1 MSRKSL
7 RFADVMYNI
16 IRGCIAVGIV
26 AAVAGY
32 YVTVSH
38 RDTIVIQGLPE
49 SQSEAEAAEH
59 TVSLPE
65 QVFRQ
70 DSSIAQEEQPAVQ
83 TEYSARDTSVVHSDE
98 PLSAAVSTVTGKAA
112 EPVEINIDGLQEAAA
127 VQESPAP
134 SDSTGLININTASA
148 AELVRLDGIG
158 EAKARAIVEYREEH
172 GYFMSV
178 DELVKVSG
186 IGEKT
191 LEKNRDKITV

>member
-112 EPVEINIDGLQEAAA
+112 EPVEINIDGLQAAA

>member
-112 EPVEINIDGLQEAAA
+112 EPVEINIDELQSAA